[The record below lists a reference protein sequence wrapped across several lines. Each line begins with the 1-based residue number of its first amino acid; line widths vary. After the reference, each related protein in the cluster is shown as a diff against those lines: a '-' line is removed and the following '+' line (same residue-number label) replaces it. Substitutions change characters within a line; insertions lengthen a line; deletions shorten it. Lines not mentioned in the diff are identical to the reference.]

1 MKCSIIIPFYNE
13 LDLIDRA
20 VRSAV
25 AQSTDTLAI
34 EVVIANDGQ
43 SPEEGIR
50 ERIGADIRPSV
61 RVIKNTG
68 PHGPGGARNA
78 ALSVCTGDL
87 IAFLDADD
95 YWRPGK
101 LAAQLEDVA
110 AGATFV
116 ATGYSFDGTDRV
128 IRPPTRIDA
137 PKDVF
142 LQRGIGTSTVLLTRE
157 LLAEHRFRD
166 IRFAQDID
174 FWFALSNAPNFRY
187 AARPDGLVVYS
198 TGGSTRNKF
207 VQLSYVWRILRL
219 NRVGPAL
226 SARVLWSYGFAGL
239 YRHYIEPLSPK
250 FFPKKG
256 E

>member
-1 MKCSIIIPFYNE
+1 VKCSIIIPFYNE

-20 VRSAV
+20 ARSAL
-25 AQSTDTLAI
+25 AQSTETLAI

-61 RVIKNTG
+61 RVIKNPG

-78 ALSVCTGDL
+78 ALDVCTGDL
-87 IAFLDADD
+87 VAFLDADD
-95 YWRPGK
+95 FWRPGK
-101 LAAQLEDVA
+101 LAAQLEAVA

-116 ATGYSFDGTDRV
+116 ATGYCFDGTDRV
-128 IRPPTRIDA
+128 IRPPTRIA
-137 PKDVF
+137 AQKDIF
-142 LQRGIGTSTVLLTRE
+142 LKRGIGTSTVLLTRE

-187 AARPDGLVVYS
+187 AARPDDLVVYS

-207 VQLSYVWRILRL
+207 VQLSYVWRVLRL
-219 NRVGPAL
+219 NRIGPAL
-226 SARVLWSYGFAGL
+226 SARILWSYGFAGL
-239 YRHYIEPLSPK
+239 YRHYVDPLSCR
-250 FFPKKG
+250 FFRKEG